1 MKTKKDLSIIVP
13 VYNEQD
19 SLNQLYAEIKD
30 NVQDKYSWE
39 LIFINDG
46 SSDKSKE
53 IILDLVNSDS
63 NVKLIDFLINKGKSE
78 ALNAGFKKCSGNVVL
93 TLDADLQD
101 DPNEIGAF
109 VSKVKETNGLVSGWK
124 KNRLDSLSKRI
135 QSKIFNFVLRFLTK
149 IKLHDFNCGFKAYP
163 LDAVKMINIYGGLHR
178 FIPVLV
184 KNNGFVVSEL
194 VVNHRKR
201 KHGYSKYT
209 KSRIFHGFFDLIT
222 LMFFKRYLTRPLHLF
237 GLLGL
242 VLFMLGIIINVYLTI
257 NWFNG
262 IWITPFKNPLFF
274 LGLLL
279 LIIGV
284 QFFSIGLVCELIVNI
299 NKNKNRTNA
308 RYFNFDE

>member
-78 ALNAGFKKCSGNVVL
+78 ALNAGFKKCTGNIVL

-184 KNNGFVVSEL
+184 KNNGFAISEL

>member
-13 VYNEQD
+13 VYNEQG
-19 SLNQLYAEIKD
+19 SLNQLYREIKD

-78 ALNAGFKKCSGNVVL
+78 ALNAGFKKCTGNIVL

-184 KNNGFVVSEL
+184 KNNGFAISEL